1 MESCFALAYSSK
13 EEAGRHAVARRHIS
27 PGELVLAA
35 APYGLVLNPSHCPS
49 ALYLSSRATSEESA
63 AAITDSHAGRSG
75 KLAKR
80 SKSNAGKKA
89 VGRGG
94 GSRANGTAT
103 ASAAVE
109 SVSASHY
116 IHALQDEDRV
126 QGVVSAM
133 VKTRWY
139 TTTPTRCSV
148 CFQEIPA
155 GRWLCNRGSLAELA
169 MDMTQEQEALDRDI
183 EAAEERAAG
192 AGGASRG
199 NKGGD
204 DGASNGA
211 EASAAAAAAFRKL
224 KKPFRS
230 SEARKDG
237 AVELKQRMLV
247 KALALKAEL
256 LFRRQLQR
264 RRRAEEGLPVVR
276 LEGWEV
282 PTSSS
287 HHAVGTAC
295 DEAAMSGCSSCGVLC
310 YCSEACWRAYREG
323 HEQSGEC
330 AVLRGLYPRLM
341 AEYYAMGAASSCAG
355 VGHGSGAS
363 SAPSLAAL
371 PGDEP
376 LHWARSTSESR
387 MLEFQSLLFSAIV
400 ATRAYGAGY
409 QSNLATAAGRAE
421 GCVTGHAAAPY
432 GADDCAAPEEA
443 EAQADA
449 LDEQLL
455 LSTADVALPS
465 RAVHRRPGTQVAST
479 APKAVHSV
487 VIPKEALSI
496 EAIRAKA
503 GLTGKVE
510 VLDAD
515 PELRRIARGVW
526 TWRDDLNTASRP
538 DDSSDSPA
546 AETCGIRTV
555 NAALVRSFAGNSTIA
570 GGAGEGFPPKLTA
583 RAPLYAEFA
592 QMETNL
598 SVISKQHRST
608 YQRYYRA
615 FAKRVLPVLQQ
626 LLLHHRRG
634 VAVCDCRDDDADA
647 ASRTSAPHGEG
658 TGHLLQVSEL
668 YFQRLCAVAQ
678 CNSFGLYDKQD
689 NCIGFGIYRE
699 ASYFNHS
706 CVPNLCRVMHQG
718 SRLAAFYTLRA
729 IAPQETLSICYTD
742 VEQLNSAERRRN
754 LLRTYRFFCMCERC
768 SGNAE
773 GPQMAIVAAGSR
785 ESAVD
790 TRSGCAEVSPAVFE
804 KPLLL
809 CGACAIHGYLRPLPP
824 PSSGFSALESD
835 AADTLTPSWTMQE
848 VQVRQ
853 CTVCRTQVVREA
865 SAAAPTLGRVDSQ
878 GGSVHSVCLR
888 GGS

>member
-63 AAITDSHAGRSG
+63 AATTDSHAGRSG
-75 KLAKR
+75 KTAKR
-80 SKSNAGKKA
+80 PKSNAAKKA

-109 SVSASHY
+109 PASASHY

-126 QGVVSAM
+126 QDEASAM
-133 VKTRWY
+133 VKPRWY
-139 TTTPTRCSV
+139 TTTPTWCSV
-148 CFQEIPA
+148 CFQGIPA

-183 EAAEERAAG
+183 GAAEGRAAG
-192 AGGASRG
+192 AGDASRDD
-199 NKGGD
+199 KSGD

-211 EASAAAAAAFRKL
+211 AASAAAAAAFRKL
-224 KKPFRS
+224 KKPSRS
-230 SEARKDG
+230 SETRKDG
-237 AVELKQRMLV
+237 AVELKQRMLEKV
-247 KALALKAEL
+247 LALREEL

-276 LEGWEV
+276 LEGWEA

-287 HHAVGTAC
+287 HHAVRTAC
-295 DEAAMSGCSSCGVLC
+295 DEAAMSGCGGCGVLC
-310 YCSEACWRAYREG
+310 YCSEACWRAYREE

-341 AEYYAMGAASSCAG
+341 AEYYAMGAASCSAG

-363 SAPSLAAL
+363 RAPSPTAL

-376 LHWARSTSESR
+376 LHWARSTSAPR
-387 MLEFQSLLFSAIV
+387 MLEFQSLLFTAIV
-400 ATRAYGAGY
+400 ATRAYCAGY
-409 QSNLATAAGRAE
+409 QSNLAATAEDAAGRAV
-421 GCVTGHAAAPY
+421 GRVTGHAAAPY
-432 GADDCAAPEEA
+432 GADDFAAPEEA

-465 RAVHRRPGTQVAST
+465 RAEHRRPGTQVANT
-479 APKAVHSV
+479 APTAVHSV
-487 VIPKEALSI
+487 VIPKEVQSI

-526 TWRDDLNTASRP
+526 TWMDDLSAASRP
-538 DDSSDSPA
+538 DDSNDSPA
-546 AETCGIRTV
+546 AGTCRVRTA
-555 NAALVRSFAGNSTIA
+555 NAAWVRSFDDIRTTT

-626 LLLHHRRG
+626 LFLHHRRG
-634 VAVCDCRDDDADA
+634 VAVCDCGDDGAGA
-647 ASRTSAPHGEG
+647 ASRASASHDEG
-658 TGHLLQVSEL
+658 TRHLLQVSEL
-668 YFQRLCAVAQ
+668 YFQRLCAAAQ
-678 CNSFGLYDKQD
+678 CNSFGVYDTQD
-689 NCIGFGIYRE
+689 NCIGFGMYPE

-706 CVPNLCRVMHQG
+706 CVPNLCRVMHHG
-718 SRLAAFYTLRA
+718 SRLAAFYALRA
-729 IAPQETLSICYTD
+729 IAPQETLTICYTD

-754 LLRTYRFFCMCERC
+754 LLGTYRFFCMCERC
-768 SGNAE
+768 SGKAE
-773 GPQMAIVAAGSR
+773 GPQLAIVAAGSR
-785 ESAVD
+785 ESAGD

-809 CGACAIHGYLRPLPP
+809 CGACVIHGYLRPLPP
-824 PSSGFSALESD
+824 PSFGFSALEPD

-865 SAAAPTLGRVDSQ
+865 STAAPTLGRVDS
-878 GGSVHSVCLR
+878 
-888 GGS
+888 